1 MQVFSPKRPMVG
13 RVLLLEDDLLT
24 GEWFGQSMSR
34 YDVEVYW
41 TQAVDE
47 AKALLSADS
56 QLQFHAIV
64 TDIYLDKNEP
74 LGLQMLEMGKK
85 IDLPVCVITSRA
97 DYEMAK
103 QAIEKSALCL
113 LEKPFEIKDLLGKL
127 MSVWN
132 EPRFLSAVLERLMEM
147 NSLTT
152 KETEVCRL
160 LVKGLSNKEV
170 ASILS
175 VTEKTV
181 KFHVTSIFE
190 KFGVKSRNE
199 LQSFIFPT

>member
-1 MQVFSPKRPMVG
+1 MVG
-13 RVLLLEDDLLT
+13 RILLLEDDLLT

-34 YDVEVYW
+34 YDIEVYW
-41 TQAVDE
+41 TQVFDE
-47 AKALLSADS
+47 AEALLSTES
-56 QLQFHAIV
+56 KVQFHAIV
-64 TDIYLDKNEP
+64 TDVYLEKNEP
-74 LGLQMLEMGKK
+74 LGLKMLEIGKK

-103 QAIEKSALCL
+103 QAIEQSALCL
-113 LEKPFEIKDLLGKL
+113 FEKPFEIKDLLEKL

-132 EPRFLSAVLERLMEM
+132 EPRFLSALLERMMEM
-147 NSLTT
+147 NLLTT

-199 LQSFIFPT
+199 LQSSIFPT